1 MTLPGAEIVVVGG
14 GVIGTS
20 ITYQLAK
27 RGVKVALIERCG
39 LVAGTSS
46 SGAMNVQ
53 MQTKT
58 PGPKLALAQESLA
71 IHRTLEEEFGR
82 DLEFAGVGA
91 MIVAETGEE
100 AEFLKAKV
108 ADLLAHGQEIF
119 YWDRDEALEFQP
131 ALADHICGST
141 FCPDDSVVNPIYLSL
156 AFAEEAVRLGAR
168 IHTHISVI
176 GMDLRGGRIERLVTS
191 AGEIEA
197 DAVVNACGVWAPELA
212 RMAGLDLPIVPRR
225 GQIYVTEPAPP
236 FVKGMVLAAQYLM
249 SKKMPSSNGEGG
261 EEDLPAGVVSYQTK
275 RGNFMVGS
283 TREFVGYDHQVNQ
296 QGLRK
301 LMRDTVR
308 LLPITRHL
316 HVIRTYAG
324 LRPAAPD
331 GLPILERSAKIPNF
345 YIAAGHEGDGIA
357 LSPITGVKMAQLI
370 TGEIDESLLAPF
382 SSRRFSGKN

>member
-1 MTLPGAEIVVVGG
+1 MTLPGAEVVVVGG

-20 ITYQLAK
+20 IAYQLAK
-27 RGVKVALIERCG
+27 RGVDVALIERYG
-39 LVAGTSS
+39 LASGTSS

-71 IHRTLEEEFGR
+71 VHRTLEEELGR
-82 DLEFAGVGA
+82 DLEFADVGA
-91 MIVAETGEE
+91 MIVAETEEE
-100 AEFLKAKV
+100 ASFLKAKV

-119 YWDRDEALEFQP
+119 YWDRDEAREFQP
-131 ALADHICGST
+131 ALGDHICGST
-141 FCPDDSVVNPIYLSL
+141 FCPDDSVINPIYLSL
-156 AFAEEAVRLGAR
+156 AFVEEAMRLGAR
-168 IHTHISVI
+168 IYTHTSVWDI
-176 GMDLRGGRIERLVTS
+176 GLRGGRVQRVVTS
-191 AGEIEA
+191 AGDLEA
-197 DAVVNACGVWAPELA
+197 GAVVNACGVWAPELA

-236 FVKGMVLAAQYLM
+236 FVKGMVLAARYLM
-249 SKKMPSSNGEGG
+249 SKKMPSGDEGG
-261 EEDLPAGVVSYQTK
+261 EADLPAGVVSYQTR

-283 TREFVGYDHQVNQ
+283 TREFVGYDHHVNQ

-345 YIAAGHEGDGIA
+345 YVAAGHEGDGIA

-370 TGEIDESLLAPF
+370 TGEIDEDLLAPF
-382 SSRRFSGKN
+382 SSSRFLDKV